1 MVEDKKISESA
12 ELLLKGAK
20 MLKYHCPDCLLPL
33 FKDNERVFC
42 PSCKTE
48 YIIEESNVIPK
59 AQVSETE
66 KREEVTKR
74 KKEIITESVL
84 DNDLIK
90 LIEKL
95 IEKLVRRAMSSES
108 LNEIREIT
116 EIVERLTHV
125 LEKIKYIK

>member
-59 AQVSETE
+59 AQISETE
-66 KREEVTKR
+66 KREKVTKR

-125 LEKIKYIK
+125 LEKIKYK